1 MARVR
6 GYHQSANRDH
16 SGGSMAEQYFSADP
30 SSADTRSTIH
40 TVIRGIPTDMAV
52 SNGVFSAHRLDPGT
66 AVLLKDAPGA
76 AADIN
81 EGRKVLN
88 CLDLGCG
95 WGPIAVA
102 LAREYPEASV
112 WATDINERAVSLTR
126 YNAQQNRLANIKTGT
141 PESLVTEYGDE
152 WVRTGFDMIW
162 SNPPIRIGKEALHEL
177 LMMYLPRLNTNGY
190 AYLVVQKNLGADSL
204 IPWLDTSLNAN
215 PGNGTALSSGRVGY
229 TVRKYSSSKGYRVI
243 EIHRLPASGEP
254 A

>member
-1 MARVR
+1 MAPVR

-30 SSADTRSTIH
+30 SSADIRSTIH

-81 EGRKVLN
+81 EGREVLN

-102 LAREYPEASV
+102 LAHEYPEASV

-126 YNAQQNRLANIKTGT
+126 YNVQQNRLANIKTGT

-152 WVRTGFDMIW
+152 WARTGFDVIW